1 LKDFITNSPA
11 PTSTIAANTEMEVGT
26 ISTEGE
32 TGNAE
37 EVEE

>member
-1 LKDFITNSPA
+1 LKDFITNPSA
-11 PTSTIAANTEMEVGT
+11 IAANTEMEVGT